1 MFNQL
6 DLDDVLIMYTA
17 CSFENAWYIDKR
29 SPWCAAF
36 TKDEEEVFEY
46 EEDLYYYYY
55 SSYGEVLSSV
65 IGCPPL
71 QDMFNHFT

>member
-6 DLDDVLIMYTA
+6 DSDDVLIMYTA
-17 CSFENAWYIDKR
+17 CSFENAWHIDER

-36 TKDEEEVFEY
+36 TKDESEMFEY

-55 SSYGEVLSSV
+55 ASYGQVLSSAV
-65 IGCPPL
+65 GCPPL

>member
-1 MFNQL
+1 MIDQL

-17 CSFENAWYIDKR
+17 CIFENAWYVNER

-36 TKDEEEVFEY
+36 TKYEDELFEY
-46 EEDLYYYYY
+46 EEDLYYYYHAG
-55 SSYGEVLSSV
+55 YGEEMSSV

-71 QDMFNHFT
+71 QDMFNRFR